1 MNQNILRYLRE
12 YTYKENDI
20 NKLLVSSFLYI
31 NEINEVN
38 NVFLREFIINN
49 NDEAEVLRLKRF
61 VSFFDDKFDIELLLE
76 LFEFVIS
83 PQDKE
88 VNGAVFTPK
97 YIRDYLVKHIL
108 DEFRNQEIELYNLK
122 FGDIACGCGGF
133 FKTIADEYRIRLNKS
148 FYDIYRENLYGL
160 DIQDY
165 SVVRTKILLILHAI
179 INGEDREE
187 FVFNLFQG
195 DALEF
200 DWCQIAVLANNG
212 GFDAILGNPPY
223 VGSSNL
229 EKHTK
234 DLMKRWSVSSTGKL
248 DLYIPFFQIGL
259 NFLKEDGILGYIT
272 VNNFYRSLNGRALRK
287 FFNDCGYYFKLIDFG
302 NKQVFKTRLTYTC
315 ICLIQKSQGNLLYTN
330 VSPNRINSLS
340 DSDFIDFE
348 YDRLNDF
355 DGWQLESINVKTNL
369 YKLENS
375 GKKIGDLFNIKN
387 GFATLRNSIYL
398 FTPYKEDE
406 QFYYFEKKEKK
417 YFVEKNI
424 CQNAIKPNILKDES
438 DLKTYQE
445 KIIFPYIIVE
455 NNNSDIFQ
463 LKVDRSIKII
473 DEGVF
478 KKNYPNA
485 YDYLLQ
491 QKSELARRDKGQRE
505 YEFWYAFGRTQALN
519 IVGKK
524 LLFPYISDQPYFV
537 FTNEENLLFYNGYAV
552 VSDSEE
558 DLKFIQKILL
568 TDIFWYYIKYTSKPY
583 ANDYYALAK
592 NYIKNFSIPD
602 FTESERKKFMK
613 LTKKASIE
621 NFLQKKYDI
630 EL

>member
-108 DEFRNQEIELYNLK
+108 DEFRNQEIEIYNLK

-234 DLMKRWSVSSTGKL
+234 DLMKRWSVSSTL
-248 DLYIPFFQIGL
+248 
-259 NFLKEDGILGYIT
+259 
-272 VNNFYRSLNGRALRK
+272 VK
-287 FFNDCGYYFKLIDFG
+287 F
-302 NKQVFKTRLTYTC
+302 
-315 ICLIQKSQGNLLYTN
+315 SH
-330 VSPNRINSLS
+330 
-340 DSDFIDFE
+340 FI
-348 YDRLNDF
+348 
-355 DGWQLESINVKTNL
+355 
-369 YKLENS
+369 
-375 GKKIGDLFNIKN
+375 
-387 GFATLRNSIYL
+387 
-398 FTPYKEDE
+398 
-406 QFYYFEKKEKK
+406 
-417 YFVEKNI
+417 
-424 CQNAIKPNILKDES
+424 
-438 DLKTYQE
+438 
-445 KIIFPYIIVE
+445 
-455 NNNSDIFQ
+455 
-463 LKVDRSIKII
+463 
-473 DEGVF
+473 
-478 KKNYPNA
+478 
-485 YDYLLQ
+485 
-491 QKSELARRDKGQRE
+491 
-505 YEFWYAFGRTQALN
+505 
-519 IVGKK
+519 
-524 LLFPYISDQPYFV
+524 
-537 FTNEENLLFYNGYAV
+537 
-552 VSDSEE
+552 
-558 DLKFIQKILL
+558 
-568 TDIFWYYIKYTSKPY
+568 
-583 ANDYYALAK
+583 
-592 NYIKNFSIPD
+592 
-602 FTESERKKFMK
+602 
-613 LTKKASIE
+613 
-621 NFLQKKYDI
+621 
-630 EL
+630 